1 MDISTEIAKFFF
13 GNTNYWLSS
22 CAYWSRHAFSKAHPE
37 YYQKLLIC
45 RALSKI
51 YNYAD
56 WKAFKK
62 RFIIQ
67 PITIAIAEPKIIGGS
82 GTVLITLPDPEIVFS
97 NTP

>member
-1 MDISTEIAKFFF
+1 MTFNLWTFRQKSQNFFREHQ
-13 GNTNYWLSS
+13 LLAIVL
-22 CAYWSRHAFSKAHPE
+22 CLLVKAHPE

-51 YNYAD
+51 DNYGD
-56 WKAFKK
+56 WKALEK

-82 GTVLITLPDPEIVFS
+82 GTVLTTLPDPEIVFS